1 MLHDVSARC
10 RMGLVVFALVVI
22 AGGCQKS
29 NRLPVYPV
37 KGQVLYNGKPLKGVS
52 LAFHPVDPKNDI
64 GYPAHAKTDDDG
76 RFLLTSYV
84 ENDGAPA
91 GEYKVAFAFEPE
103 SIDEGADQQ
112 KPIAFQLPDKYLRKE
127 TTDITVTI
135 QKGANDLEPFR
146 LTGPELPTK
155 R

>member
-1 MLHDVSARC
+1 MLRQ
-10 RMGLVVFALVVI
+10 ALVRNPVGLLTLALFVI
-22 AGGCQKS
+22 VAGCQQS

-64 GYPAHAKTDDDG
+64 GYPAHAKTDEEG
-76 RFLLTSYV
+76 RFILTSYV

-91 GEYKVAFAFEPE
+91 GEYKVALAFEPE

-112 KPIAFQLPDKYLRKE
+112 KPIAFQLPNKYLRKE
-127 TTDITVTI
+127 TTDIVVTI

-146 LTGPELPTK
+146 LTGPELPS
-155 R
+155 RR